1 MTIVKRL
8 LFILTLGLTLSCS
21 DKGSKIEAG
30 SVCTIEDGEGKFG
43 VVKVLVIDDDM
54 AHVKIYKNKFDIRPA
69 TIDIKTLT
77 LGTMPGTTGIPSDGF
92 GIGHVPLSRQV
103 FESWKPIFVG
113 FENVSEEELEGY
125 KMWQAD
131 LHN

>member
-1 MTIVKRL
+1 M
-8 LFILTLGLTLSCS
+8 LFCS
-21 DKGSKIEAG
+21 SVRRKERITKICSRAQ
-30 SVCTIEDGEGKFG
+30 
-43 VVKVLVIDDDM
+43 
-54 AHVKIYKNKFDIRPA
+54 KIYKNKFDIRPA